1 MEQLLKLLAQ
11 HWHLTTDD
19 YWHLRLLCT
28 LLLGPIV
35 GVLYLVFFDRRTPTK
50 PRLAAG
56 SQPGMWVSKEGLLL
70 SQ

>member
-35 GVLYLVFFDRRTPTK
+35 GVLYLVFFDKRTPRT
-50 PRLAAG
+50 AAG
-56 SQPGMWVSKEGLLL
+56 SRPGMWVSREGLLL